1 MSFRCS
7 SACRTSSKAFAP
19 VWSEGWPQSREEFEA
34 LVDNVLDR
42 LVWYAFRMLG
52 SIDDAEDVVQ
62 EVLVRV
68 YADRVKRRNVERVVP
83 YLYRMVANA
92 CNERRRRDRNRPAA
106 IELDRLDNVP
116 DEKNG
121 EQTRIAIVDELQWIE
136 QLLSQLPAKQAEV
149 IRLRVIDDLPL
160 SDIARILGCLLPTAK
175 SRLCYGLRKLRQI
188 VPDPKE
194 GNQ

>member
-1 MSFRCS
+1 MSFECS
-7 SACRTSSKAFAP
+7 SDFPTSSHTSEQ
-19 VWSEGWPQSREEFEA
+19 VWSDGWPQTREEFEA

-42 LVWYAFRMLG
+42 LVWYAFRMLS

-68 YADRVKRRNVERVVP
+68 YADRVKRRNVQRVVP

-92 CNERRRRDRNRPAA
+92 CHEHRRRDRNRPTA
-106 IELDRLDNVP
+106 IELDRLDNVS
-116 DEKNG
+116 DEENG
-121 EQTRIAIVDELQWIE
+121 AQAQITAVDELQWIE
-136 QLLSQLPAKQAEV
+136 QLLSRLPAKQAEV

-160 SDIARILGCLLPTAK
+160 SDIAQILGCLLPTVK

-188 VPDPKE
+188 VPYPKE
-194 GNQ
+194 GNR